1 MENDKPPTGNVRDKV
16 QMFEALAASQPGSQQ
31 PPPPPASQSGTPPP
45 PPPGAPPSGA
55 PEQTTSTSLLASQ
68 QTSPP
73 STPPST
79 RPPPPPSGAPP
90 SGSPPPLARLNLPP
104 GPPPPPPSGSQK
116 LKNAK
121 PANEV
126 VSLIASHNARIQCFL
141 DKFKKTEK
149 QVRFKN
155 CAVLRME
162 LTPYTE
168 KSASVKISMVYPGE
182 LEVNE
187 QQKDKVYYTTP
198 SLDNIQLGGQKTL
211 EKCEIN
217 KLTCLKNTCL
227 NKKIKEVEFTDIE
240 TVIDEKTLKDLL
252 NLKPNDIEYKYVFY
266 IARHGQAEHNVYPS
280 IFATPKSF
288 KEAKQKFVPRKKDT
302 SLTAPIGILQAVN
315 AGMALSN
322 VMKSYN
328 ESTVNYTFCSD
339 LLRTRQTLFNIYK
352 GFKSTTYGRE
362 IQLPDKMTVLP
373 CTNELTYFKNA
384 NCDARTATDIGA
396 KFAAENFPGCD
407 MKQIKDANSPCRQM
421 KDEGKIDTGITIK
434 VDWSFYT
441 PFYGNAFRNTRK
453 KGTLHC
459 RDTTMIA
466 MAVKYIS
473 KNKTTLDDF
482 VKERKTDSES
492 KSKGG
497 KTKRQTRRMKRR
509 SMKKNKKSNKQTRK
523 RKL

>member
-1 MENDKPPTGNVRDKV
+1 MPPDNK
-16 QMFEALAASQPGSQQ
+16 
-31 PPPPPASQSGTPPP
+31 
-45 PPPGAPPSGA
+45 
-55 PEQTTSTSLLASQ
+55 
-68 QTSPP
+68 
-73 STPPST
+73 
-79 RPPPPPSGAPP
+79 PPPPSTAPP
-90 SGSPPPLARLNLPP
+90 GHVKANVLKFEGVKNPLFPGSNLPP
-104 GPPPPPPSGSQK
+104 TKRSPSSSASKVPSLSSPPPPPPPSTPDVNVKQEVITTKVVAPSLPDQK
-116 LKNAK
+116 
-121 PANEV
+121 V
-126 VSLIASHNARIQCFL
+126 VSLIASHNSRIQCFL

-162 LTPYTE
+162 LTPFEDEDNSTN
-168 KSASVKISMVYPGE
+168 VNISMVYPGE

-227 NKKIKEVEFTDIE
+227 NKKIKEVEFKDIE

-266 IARHGQAEHNVYPS
+266 IARHGQAEHNVYPA
-280 IFATPKSF
+280 I
-288 KEAKQKFVPRKKDT
+288 QLVRKKDT
-302 SLTAPIGILQAVN
+302 SLTASIGIQQAMT
-315 AGMALSN
+315 AGMALSK

-339 LLRTRQTLFNIYK
+339 LLRTRQTLLNIYK
-352 GFKSTTYGRE
+352 GFKSTIEGGK
-362 IQLPDKMTVLP
+362 IKLPDKMIVLP
-373 CTNELTYFKNA
+373 CANELTYFKNA
-384 NCDARTATDIGA
+384 NCDARTATDVFA

-407 MKQIKDANSPCRQM
+407 MKQIKDANSHCRQM
-421 KDEGKIDTGITIK
+421 KDEDGKVDTGTKIN

-473 KNKTTLDDF
+473 KNQTSIDDF

-497 KTKRQTRRMKRR
+497 KTRKLKRR
-509 SMKKNKKSNKQTRK
+509 SMKKNQKNQKNQKTRK
-523 RKL
+523 IKR